1 VAGTSHQARR
11 LAIVH
16 FSGSISRTNKES
28 HHVSERTKK
37 LEAIFHAVSE
47 LRTPEERES
56 YLNEAC
62 LADADLRREVEALLK
77 AASVGEELFGP
88 WKKTRLDSEGVPVKP
103 LTEQVGSMI
112 GRYKLLEK
120 IGEGGM
126 GVVYMAEQEQP
137 VRRKVAL
144 KIIKLGMDTRQ
155 VVARFE
161 AERQAL
167 AMMDHPNIA
176 RVLDGGA
183 TDAGRPFFVME
194 LVQGVPITEFCEM
207 NHLPIQQRLQ
217 LFIPV
222 CQAIQS
228 AHQKG
233 IIHRDIKP
241 SNVLVTMHDAAPHP
255 MVIDFGVAKAID
267 RNLTEKTLFTNFA
280 TMIGTPAYMSPEQA
294 EMSKLDVDTRS
305 DIYSLGVLLYELLT
319 GTTPFP
325 EERLR
330 SVAYGEMQ
338 RIIAEEEPERP
349 STRLKKRAIA
359 VSVSPLVTRHSLLAT
374 DLDWIVMKCLEK
386 DRNRRYET
394 ATGLAGDIQAHLND
408 EPVVARPPSATYRLQ
423 KFVRRNKLEFTA
435 ATLVLIVLIVAVAV
449 SSWQAVRAKRA
460 EEIAREQS
468 NKAMGAEQSA
478 QEQAKDAE
486 AIKDFLV
493 RQVLAVNPYVEPE
506 PDPGRRTMVDRV
518 ARATQTEFA
527 DRPKIE
533 AELRFALGIAYAGLG
548 DNREAANQFEKAYA
562 IRRDV
567 LGPQHSDTLW
577 ALAAIAQFYPLI
589 GRSQEARHLMTNAL
603 GIIRRSPHPL
613 SSGEAEV
620 LWTYGWQVSLER
632 PPAEALPY
640 LREAMV
646 VAQKTLDPKDF
657 RLKHKMWAF
666 AYLATRAGQW
676 EEAETL
682 WAEGVRQCEQD
693 FGADHP
699 LTAQFLKGQAHLFLR
714 LNRVEDA
721 RLILERSIPI
731 YHRTLGTNHNNG
743 LDAEGLL
750 AEAYEKLGR
759 FEESAK
765 LYTVLYQRWEKR
777 LPSITARDK
786 CEDIASFFVRHRRY
800 DEAKAVFRGMNDS
813 FEKNPPVNK
822 AEFEMM
828 VAATAAI
835 KGWCAAGEVYQK
847 HGDQFARDAAGW
859 RNHCSML
866 LYCSDA
872 TAYHQVLTKVLASAR
887 GMTNLADQ
895 RRIAELISF
904 GPVTFSAEQAQQ
916 CDALVESFEHALATV
931 STNQH
936 LWHRAIAMIE
946 FRRGQFPKSL
956 AHLEIALK
964 AQKSGQERA
973 RLLVLKAM
981 NLHALDRPKDSRAA
995 FDESD
1000 AIMNSRLLDDLPE
1013 REGFLNYNE
1022 RTYLIFHREAQTLL
1036 GLK

>member
-1 VAGTSHQARR
+1 MKSA
-11 LAIVH
+11 
-16 FSGSISRTNKES
+16 

-62 LADADLRREVEALLK
+62 RADADLRREVEALLK
-77 AASVGEELFGP
+77 AAPAGEELFRP
-88 WKKTRLDSEGVPVKP
+88 CEKSRLDSDGVPVVP

-161 AERQAL
+161 AERQSL

-194 LVQGVPITEFCEM
+194 LVQGVPVTEFCET
-207 NHLPIQQRLQ
+207 NDLSIQQRLQ

-241 SNVLVTMHDAAPHP
+241 SNVLVTMHAAAPHP
-255 MVIDFGVAKAID
+255 MVIDFGVSKAID
-267 RNLTEKTLFTNFA
+267 QKLTEKTLFTNFA

-338 RIIAEEEPERP
+338 RIIVEEEPERP

-359 VSVSPLVTRHSLLAT
+359 GSVSPLVTRHSPLAT
-374 DLDWIVMKCLEK
+374 DLDWIAMKCLEK

-394 ATGLAGDIQAHLND
+394 ASGLAADIQAHLND
-408 EPVVARPPSATYRLQ
+408 EPVLARPPSATYRLQ
-423 KFVRRNKLEFTA
+423 KFVHRNKLEFAA
-435 ATLVLIVLIVAVAV
+435 ATFAVVILILAVAV

-468 NKAMGAEQSA
+468 IKAMGAEQSA
-478 QEQAKDAE
+478 QEQANDAE

-493 RQVLAVNPYVEPE
+493 RQVLAVNPYVDPE
-506 PDPGRRTMVDRV
+506 PDPGRRSMVDRV
-518 ARATQTEFA
+518 ARAAQKEFA

-548 DNREAANQFEKAYA
+548 DSPEAVNQFEQAYA
-562 IRRDV
+562 IRRNV

-577 ALAAIAQFYPLI
+577 ALAAIAQFYPSI
-589 GRSQEARHLMTNAL
+589 GRSQEATHLMTNAL
-603 GIIRRSPHPL
+603 GIIR
-613 SSGEAEV
+613 SSAHAWSQGEAEV
-620 LWTYGWQVSLER
+620 LWTYGVQVSREKSA
-632 PPAEALPY
+632 AEALPH
-640 LREAMV
+640 LREAMAV
-646 VAQKTLDPKDF
+646 TKQTLDPRDF
-657 RLKHKMWAF
+657 RFKHKMTF
-666 AYLATRAGQW
+666 LAYFTMKAGQW
-676 EEAETL
+676 DEAETL
-682 WAEGVRQCEQD
+682 FAEGVRQCEQD
-693 FGADHP
+693 LGTEHP
-699 LTAQFLKGQAHLFLR
+699 MTAQFLKHQAHLFLQ
-714 LNRVEDA
+714 LGRVEEA
-721 RLILERSIPI
+721 RTNLERIVPI
-731 YHRTLGTNHNNG
+731 YHRTLGTNHSNG

-759 FEESAK
+759 VEESGRIYAS
-765 LYTVLYQRWEKR
+765 LYPRWEKH
-777 LPSITARDK
+777 LPSITALDK
-786 CEDIASFFVRHRRY
+786 YDDIVKFFIRHRRY
-800 DEAKAVFRGMNDS
+800 DKAKAAYQVLNVS
-813 FEKNPPVNK
+813 FEKHPP
-822 AEFEMM
+822 ERSEDFEMM
-828 VAATAAI
+828 IAAAAAI
-835 KGWCAAGEVYQK
+835 KGWCAAGEVCRKY
-847 HGDQFARDAAGW
+847 GDQFAGDAAGW

-866 LYCSDA
+866 LFCSDG
-872 TAYHQVLTKVLASAR
+872 TAYHQVVTKALAWVR
-887 GMTNLADQ
+887 GTTNLADQ
-895 RRIAELISF
+895 RRIAELVSF
-904 GPVTFSAEQAQQ
+904 GPITLSAEQAQL
-916 CDALVESFEHALATV
+916 CDALVRSLQYALATV

-936 LWHRAIAMIE
+936 LWHRTIATMQL
-946 FRRGQFPKSL
+946 RRGQFPESL
-956 AHLEIALK
+956 AHLEIALES
-964 AQKSGQERA
+964 QKPGRERA

-981 NLHALDRPKDSRAA
+981 NLHALARPNEARAA
-995 FDESD
+995 FDE
-1000 AIMNSRLLDDLPE
+1000 AEAFMKPRLLDDLPE

-1022 RTYLIFHREAQTLL
+1022 RTHLIFHREAEALL